1 MGSWYYRNTDNI
13 QLQDYRIT
21 EILMT
26 TFKNKEIHINSNMKD
41 KKEHHAKK
49 RGRVILVGN
58 LKGGVGKTALTL
70 NAGYALAHFSRKK
83 VLMIDVDTQ
92 ASLSINSKLSSETR
106 NIAQVLFGKQEIK
119 DCVFRIKTLE
129 ENANLELYLLIG
141 NKSMADFEKSIEKKI
156 SKRGLNKNQHKKIL
170 SLLKDYLEKIKEDYD
185 YILIDTPPAD
195 NYITLMSYVAADYI
209 IVPISDGD
217 AIMGAKRMEDQIERL
232 KELEL
237 KTGKILGYI
246 MTKTRKF
253 YHKPTKR
260 FSALLRECVEE
271 GEIFDTRINYSD
283 LYPLSFDEQKPT
295 LEMKGIF
302 NRSKRDFKKFVK
314 EIEDR
319 INNQGKENENPI

>member
-1 MGSWYYRNTDNI
+1 M
-13 QLQDYRIT
+13 
-21 EILMT
+21 
-26 TFKNKEIHINSNMKD
+26 KE

-70 NAGYALAHFSRKK
+70 NAGYALAYFSRKK
-83 VLMIDVDTQ
+83 VLMIDADTQ

-106 NIAQVLFGKQEIK
+106 NIAQVLLGKQEIK

-129 ENANLELYLLIG
+129 DDANLELYLLIG

-170 SLLKDYLEKIKEDYD
+170 SLFKDCLEKIKEDYD

-217 AIMGAKRMEDQIERL
+217 AIMGAKRMEDQMERL
-232 KELEL
+232 KELDL
-237 KTGKILGYI
+237 KTGKILGYV

-253 YHKPTKR
+253 FHKPTKR
-260 FSALLRECVEE
+260 FSALLRDCVED

-283 LYPLSFDEQKPT
+283 LYPLSFDEQIPT